1 MPAFNKTVQME
12 MQIRQADLDSE
23 IPAEPFLKGKINS
36 NGQTVDSS
44 RNHRFLILS
53 TSLLFDRILL
63 HTNVVNKLKQF
74 GEVKIWASS
83 AGANNNDPW
92 SGFGTEVEAFP
103 SVGAFKEIPY
113 NYLKRLNEFVW
124 DFRLKPPSRLSMDR
138 HVRSKRQQWSVRA
151 LKPFAYLLAAC
162 RSESLIEAKLE
173 SLLLSAP
180 VRSVD
185 GITRLLEYQPTVIV
199 SSGLF
204 QFEQPAIFEAARK
217 LGIRTL
223 AYIPSWDN
231 VSTKGRMVYRYDGY
245 IVWTEQI
252 KRELHEFYPATR
264 DTPIFIVGAPQFDMF
279 SNERL
284 FETRKDFCQRFGL
297 DADRPIILYAIG
309 SPNFIQEHH
318 GAIAFAAK
326 VARGELGDVQLLIR
340 PHPIHDNA
348 ELKAIFDDYGPN
360 IRLQETPNA
369 GLRLTART
377 QDSAQVKD
385 WINTF
390 RHSDVVINLSST
402 VTVDAAIFDKP
413 VINLDFDPDPS
424 GAYQELVRDINH
436 KWSHFKPIAE
446 SGGVWCVN
454 DFNELS
460 HAVRVYLDNP
470 ELHSKGRE
478 WITRYVC
485 GFLDGKCGDRM
496 AVAVAD
502 FAELQPH
509 N

>member
-1 MPAFNKTVQME
+1 ME
-12 MQIRQADLDSE
+12 MQIRQTQLSTKALAST
-23 IPAEPFLKGKINS
+23 ILKSNINS
-36 NGQTVDSS
+36 GGHAVGPSTRQ
-44 RNHRFLILS
+44 RFLILS

-63 HTNVVNKLKQF
+63 HTNVVDKLKQF

-83 AGANNNDPW
+83 AGGNQNGPW
-92 SGFGTEVEAFP
+92 SGFGVEVEPFP
-103 SVGAFKEIPY
+103 AVGAFKEVPY

-138 HVRSKRQQWSVRA
+138 HVRSKRQQFSVRA

-162 RSESLIEAKLE
+162 RSEQLIEDKLE

-180 VRSVD
+180 VRSAD
-185 GITRLLEYQPTVIV
+185 GMARLLEYQPTVIV

-217 LGIRTL
+217 LGIPTL

-231 VSTKGRMVYRYDGY
+231 VSTKGRMIYRYDGY

-264 DTPIFIVGAPQFDMF
+264 DAPTFIVGAPQFDVF
-279 SNERL
+279 SNEQL
-284 FETRKDFCQRFGL
+284 FETRKEFCKRQGL
-297 DADRPIILYAIG
+297 DANRPIILYAIG

-318 GAIAFAAK
+318 GAIAFAAT
-326 VARGELGDVQLLIR
+326 VAKGELGDIQLLIR

-348 ELKAIFDDYGPN
+348 ELKAIFDGYGPN

-369 GLRLTART
+369 GLKLTERT
-377 QDSAQVKD
+377 QDSEQIKD

-402 VTVDAAIFDKP
+402 VTIDAAIFDKP
-413 VINLDFDPDPS
+413 IINLDFDPDPS
-424 GAYQELVRDINH
+424 GAYQGLVREINH
-436 KWSHFKPIAE
+436 KWTHFKPIAE

-454 DFNELS
+454 DFDELS

-470 ELHSKGRE
+470 ELHREGRE

-496 AVAVAD
+496 AMAMAD
-502 FAELQPH
+502 FARLRAINH
-509 N
+509 AAYARI